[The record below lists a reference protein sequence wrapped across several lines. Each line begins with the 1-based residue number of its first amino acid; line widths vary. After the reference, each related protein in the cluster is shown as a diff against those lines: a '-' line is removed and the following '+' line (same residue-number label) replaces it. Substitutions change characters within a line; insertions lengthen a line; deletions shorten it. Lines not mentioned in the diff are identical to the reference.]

1 MAARPVDERTAAAAA
16 HLLPRRIALVGS
28 GGAGK
33 STLATRLGAATGLP
47 VVHLDRLYWSPG
59 WVEPSPED
67 WAARV
72 EALVAQPTWILDG
85 NFGATAHLRIDAA
98 DLVVLVDTPRWRCLW
113 RVLARRLRHRGTNR
127 PDMADGCPERLDRT
141 FVHWVWIFPRE
152 KRPRF
157 LDELH
162 VVATRRG
169 EAARLRRPVDHDG
182 LVADL
187 AARARRERAA
197 SDDPSADQTSNSA
210 TSKSATSNSTT
221 LNSTTANSTTSDDRP
236 SAGAVTDA

>member
-1 MAARPVDERTAAAAA
+1 MVTTPGAGRPTAGARGPKAGPHRP
-16 HLLPRRIALVGS
+16 LPRRIALVGS

-59 WVEPSPED
+59 WVEPAPED
-67 WAARV
+67 WLARV
-72 EALVAQPTWILDG
+72 ESLVAGPAWILDG
-85 NFGATAHLRIDAA
+85 NHGTTAHLRIDAA

-127 PDMADGCPERLDRT
+127 PDMADGCPERLDPT
-141 FVHWVWIFPRE
+141 FVRWVWIFPRE

-157 LDELH
+157 VEELH
-162 VVATRRG
+162 VVAARGG
-169 EAARLRRPVDHDG
+169 EAVRLRRSVDHDA

-187 AARARRERAA
+187 AARARWEGAPAETRPPDTR
-197 SDDPSADQTSNSA
+197 PADA
-210 TSKSATSNSTT
+210 TPADTRPADATP
-221 LNSTTANSTTSDDRP
+221 AD
-236 SAGAVTDA
+236 AVNDA